1 MAELFKKPSLQAT
14 VSPAGWRSVKVAT
27 QQAAPSPLI
36 DLAQSLGVA
45 SKLGQ
50 QVAGLQAFEYK
61 QGVKEGEIAATSAD
75 LDEALTSFDTAGED
89 LVEKGLMP
97 RSQLAGYQV
106 GFRKQTGQRE
116 AKFSF
121 NAGLQ
126 ARLNEVELNPENAN
140 FDVIDQI
147 IQEEETNSL
156 ERLRQAGGA
165 QLALQGFSEYSS
177 EIKDRFKLQATQ
189 LRDKAIQKYSE
200 NGHIEDFNADFG
212 PALLEAQTPEQIG
225 ILQNN
230 IKGRMDELTSIYKVP
245 RSRVVELL
253 WNGFAKPNIDNLLI
267 SEKPQPEKAER
278 VLNSILDIDLTG
290 EKGILGNINREGAK
304 IRDNTVQLRRSI
316 QAAKDKIKKDQ
327 EENYRTITNLAGPA
341 LTNVLGGETGI
352 PELDAIRT
360 DAVKRLLDDTGG
372 AFDEDTAVIAAELI
386 KNKDADKLLQYM
398 SFYNA
403 NEAKREAYGR
413 AVLPLEE
420 MAIKIKT
427 RSTAILP
434 QDDITEAKK
443 NIDRYV
449 EEGGTDIKGFINGGA
464 EISDVAIIEKSV
476 VAYGNTK
483 EVELEANTWFERSE
497 IYPAREDEFE
507 SGFNEVIQS
516 LYKNMDKGDVSN
528 MVVREAAPFKE
539 RYNKL
544 LKQKQIELKGAP
556 NRDEEIIKAFTEI
569 KEDVI
574 GNFRDIK
581 QAEKNYKES
590 FLEEIQEDERF
601 KVDPLTEIT
610 IEEGEEKLKNTVDQ
624 YLRYLQERYVSF
636 GLLPGVDEEQR
647 ERELVYAVDLDEL
660 GKLDIDSRNK
670 AWDKAGVIRS
680 TIEEDTSGDTLD
692 LEDTELL
699 IHRKWGFRNPQEAI
713 DLEIARK
720 ETVLRIDFRETPYF
734 ETQAML
740 GDEFDLIRNEWSTY
754 SKLGEAERNLDDFPI
769 FKKWNRAFGV
779 LTKEDIN
786 TVGLAQAE
794 LLKGIQ

>member
-1 MAELFKKPSLQAT
+1 MTELFKKPSLQAT
-14 VSPAGWRSVKVAT
+14 VSPSGWRSIKVQT

-36 DLAQSLGVA
+36 DLGVALGV
-45 SKLGQ
+45 LGKTSQ
-50 QVAGLQAFEYK
+50 QVAGIQAFEYK
-61 QGVKEGEIAATSAD
+61 QGVKEGEIAAASAD
-75 LDEALTSFDTAGED
+75 LDEALTSFDTVGED
-89 LVEKGLMP
+89 LVTRGLMP

-106 GFRKQTGQRE
+106 GFRKQTGRRA
-116 AKFSF
+116 AKSNF

-126 ARLNEVELNPENAN
+126 ARLKEVELNPENAN

-147 IQEEETNSL
+147 IQDEETKAL
-156 ERLRQAGGA
+156 ESLRQAGGTE
-165 QLALQGFSEYSS
+165 LALQGFSEYSP
-177 EIKDRFKLQATQ
+177 EIKDRFKLKATQ
-189 LRDKAIQKYSE
+189 LRDKAIQNYSE

-212 PALLEAQTPEQIG
+212 TALLEAQTPEQIG

-230 IKGRMDELTSIYKVP
+230 IKARLDQLTDENKIT
-245 RSRVVELL
+245 RSRVVELF

-278 VLNSILDIDLTG
+278 VLNSILGIDLTG

-316 QAAKDKIKKDQ
+316 QAARDKIEKDQ
-327 EENYRTITNLAGPA
+327 GENYRTITNLAGPA

-360 DAVKRLLDDTGG
+360 DAVKRLLDDTEGD
-372 AFDEDTAVIAAELI
+372 FDEDTAVIAAELI

-434 QDDITEAKK
+434 QEDITEGKK
-443 NIDRYV
+443 NIDEYV
-449 EEGGTDIKGFINGGA
+449 NDGGTDIKGFINGGA
-464 EISDVAIIEKSV
+464 GISDSPVINKEV

-497 IYPAREDEFE
+497 IYPARENEFE

-516 LYKNMDKGDVSN
+516 LYKNMDKGDVSD

-544 LKQKQIELKGAP
+544 LKQKQIELKGVP

-569 KEDVI
+569 KEEVI

-610 IEEGEEKLKNTVDQ
+610 IEEGEEKLRTAVDQ
-624 YLRYLQERYVSF
+624 YYRYLQQKY
-636 GLLPGVDEEQR
+636 LPFVPDDIEQR

-740 GDEFDLIRNEWSTY
+740 GEEFNLIRNEWSTY
-754 SKLGEAERNLDDFPI
+754 SQLEEAERNLDDFPI

>member
-1 MAELFKKPSLQAT
+1 MTELFKKPSLQAT
-14 VSPAGWRSVKVAT
+14 VSPSGWRSIKVQT

-36 DLAQSLGVA
+36 DLGVALGV
-45 SKLGQ
+45 LGKTSQ
-50 QVAGLQAFEYK
+50 QVAGIQAFEYK
-61 QGVKEGEIAATSAD
+61 QGVKEGEIAAASAD
-75 LDEALTSFDTAGED
+75 LDEALTSFDTVGED
-89 LVEKGLMP
+89 LVTRGLMP

-106 GFRKQTGQRE
+106 GFRKQTGRRA
-116 AKFSF
+116 AKSNF

-126 ARLNEVELNPENAN
+126 ARLKEVELNPENAN

-147 IQEEETNSL
+147 IQDEETKAL
-156 ERLRQAGGA
+156 ESLRQAGGTE
-165 QLALQGFSEYSS
+165 LALQGFSEYSP
-177 EIKDRFKLQATQ
+177 EIKDRFKLKATQ
-189 LRDKAIQKYSE
+189 LRDKAIQNYSE

-212 PALLEAQTPEQIG
+212 TALLEAQTPEQIG

-230 IKGRMDELTSIYKVP
+230 IKARLDQLTDENKIT
-245 RSRVVELL
+245 RSRVVELF

-278 VLNSILDIDLTG
+278 VLNSILGIDLTG

-316 QAAKDKIKKDQ
+316 QAARDKIEKDQ
-327 EENYRTITNLAGPA
+327 GENYRTITNLAGPA

-360 DAVKRLLDDTGG
+360 DAVKRLLDDTEGD
-372 AFDEDTAVIAAELI
+372 FDEDTAVIAAELI

-434 QDDITEAKK
+434 QEDITEGKK
-443 NIDRYV
+443 NIDEYV
-449 EEGGTDIKGFINGGA
+449 NDGGTDIKGFINGGA
-464 EISDVAIIEKSV
+464 GISDSPVINKEV

-497 IYPAREDEFE
+497 IYPARENEFE

-516 LYKNMDKGDVSN
+516 LYKNMDKGDVSD

-544 LKQKQIELKGAP
+544 LKQKQIELKGVP

-569 KEDVI
+569 KEEVI

-610 IEEGEEKLKNTVDQ
+610 IEEGEEKLRTAVDQ
-624 YLRYLQERYVSF
+624 YYRYLQQKY
-636 GLLPGVDEEQR
+636 LPFVPDDVEQR

-740 GDEFDLIRNEWSTY
+740 GEEFNLIRNEWSTY
-754 SKLGEAERNLDDFPI
+754 SQLEEAERNLDDFPI

>member
-1 MAELFKKPSLQAT
+1 MTEFKKPALKAT
-14 VSPAGWRSVKVAT
+14 VSPSGWRSTKVVT
-27 QQAAPSPLI
+27 QQAAPSPLK
-36 DLAQSLGVA
+36 DLVSALNIGSEAAQKFV
-45 SKLGQ
+45 
-50 QVAGLQAFEYK
+50 GLQAFEYK
-61 QGVKEGEIAATSAD
+61 QGIEEGEMAAAAAD
-75 LDEALTSFDTAGED
+75 LDEALAAVDAPGEK
-89 LVEKGLMP
+89 LVEQGLMP
-97 RSQLAGYQV
+97 RSQLTGYQV
-106 GFRKQTGQRE
+106 GFRKQTGRRA
-116 AKFSF
+116 AKSNF

-126 ARLNEVELNPENAN
+126 ARLKEVELNPENAN

-147 IQEEETNSL
+147 IQDEETKAL
-156 ERLRQAGGA
+156 EGLRQSGGA
-165 QLALQGFSEYSS
+165 QLAIQGFTEYSS
-177 EIKDRFKLQATQ
+177 EIKDRFKIRATE

-225 ILQNN
+225 TLQNN

-245 RSRVVELL
+245 RSRVVELF

-316 QAAKDKIKKDQ
+316 QAARDKIEKDQ
-327 EENYRTITNLAGPA
+327 ENNYRTITNLAGPA
-341 LTNVLGGETGI
+341 MATVLGGETGI

-360 DAVKRLLDDTGG
+360 DAVKRLLDDTEGD
-372 AFDEDTAVIAAELI
+372 FDEDTAVIAADLI

-413 AVLPLEE
+413 AILPLEE

-434 QDDITEAKK
+434 QDDIKEAFA
-443 NIDRYV
+443 NIDKYT

-464 EISDVAIIEKSV
+464 GISDSPVINKEV

-507 SGFNEVIQS
+507 SGFNEVIQT
-516 LYKNMDKGDVSN
+516 LYKNMDKRDVSD

-544 LKQKQIELKGAP
+544 LKQKQIELKGVP

-569 KEDVI
+569 KEEVI

-590 FLEEIQEDERF
+590 FLEEIREDKRF

-610 IEEGEEKLKNTVDQ
+610 IEEGEEKLRTAVDQ
-624 YLRYLQERYVSF
+624 YYRYLQQKY
-636 GLLPGVDEEQR
+636 LPFVPDDVEQR

-670 AWDKAGVIRS
+670 AWEKVGVIRS
-680 TIEEDTSGDTLD
+680 TIEEDTRGDSID
-692 LEDTELL
+692 REDTESL
-699 IHRKWGFRNPQEAI
+699 
-713 DLEIARK
+713 
-720 ETVLRIDFRETPYF
+720 VLR
-734 ETQAML
+734 
-740 GDEFDLIRNEWSTY
+740 
-754 SKLGEAERNLDDFPI
+754 K
-769 FKKWNRAFGV
+769 
-779 LTKEDIN
+779 
-786 TVGLAQAE
+786 
-794 LLKGIQ
+794 